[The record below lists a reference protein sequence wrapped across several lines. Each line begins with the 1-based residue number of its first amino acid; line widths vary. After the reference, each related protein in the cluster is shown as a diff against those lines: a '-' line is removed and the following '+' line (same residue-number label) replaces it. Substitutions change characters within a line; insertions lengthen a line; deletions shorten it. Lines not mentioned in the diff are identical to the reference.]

1 MNEGLR
7 PQVKARLLGVA
18 EGVRL
23 GGPTPRGLVLQGT
36 VGAGGSRSIS
46 TLSDDKGP
54 RACNALSEMASSATL
69 NHLLSETRKSSPES
83 RSCLKTGIL
92 FLLP

>member
-23 GGPTPRGLVLQGT
+23 GGRTPRGLVLQG
-36 VGAGGSRSIS
+36 VGGI
-46 TLSDDKGP
+46 P
-54 RACNALSEMASSATL
+54 VNFNSERRQGAPGVQRPLRDGFLSSATL